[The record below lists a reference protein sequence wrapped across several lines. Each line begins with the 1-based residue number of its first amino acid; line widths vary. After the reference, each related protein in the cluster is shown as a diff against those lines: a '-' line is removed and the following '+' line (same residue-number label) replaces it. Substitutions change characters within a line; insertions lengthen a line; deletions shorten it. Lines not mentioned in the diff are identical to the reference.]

1 MKHNRVLSV
10 LLAVVMLALVGAA
23 APTAAA
29 AGGKTTVYDGVDYAL
44 VYDYSYY
51 TRTRPELVSAFGEN
65 GDAVLAY
72 FVEYGME
79 RGDQAI
85 SSFNV
90 NAYRNRYSDLR
101 EMYGEDLRRYY
112 LHFIFSGSSE
122 GRLGLGAESLLD
134 IRTTLDGIDYAPVY
148 NYSYY
153 TSAHPELITLYGAD
167 DVAILRHFVNYG
179 MKLGHQACENFNV
192 RAYRAQNRDLRA
204 QYNNDLKSYY
214 MHYIYVGRSAGL
226 PATGT
231 ESITVPVTVYKNT
244 DFSAVYDYAY
254 YMQQYPALAERFA
267 DDDVAALEYFVTTG
281 MTKDEIAKESYDEAV
296 YLELREQFHKGYNKA
311 AAVLDEIGW
320 DLEAAFRWSAGLT
333 YDRHDQTMPRKPDEG
348 IIAFADFGFDK
359 GKGNCYV
366 MAATFCEMARLLG
379 YDARQISGFVPV
391 GDQSAGVN
399 YGPHS
404 WVEIDIDETTYVF
417 DPDFTNETGNNGF
430 MITYG
435 QSGTWRYNIK
445 EEMHE

>member
-1 MKHNRVLSV
+1 MKINQILSV
-10 LLAVVMLALVGAA
+10 LLAAVMLVALAVSAPAA
-23 APTAAA
+23 LA
-29 AGGKTTVYDGVDYAL
+29 AGESTTVYDGVDYAL

-51 TRTRPELVSAFGEN
+51 TRTHPELVSAFGEN
-65 GDAVLAY
+65 SDAVLQY
-72 FVEYGME
+72 FVEYGMD

-101 EMYGEDLRRYY
+101 ELYGDELRRYY
-112 LHFIFSGSSE
+112 LHFIFSGSTE
-122 GRLGLGAESLLD
+122 GRLALGAESLLD
-134 IRTTLDGIDYAPVY
+134 IRTSLDGIDYAPVY

-153 TSAHPELITLYGAD
+153 ISAHPELVTLYGAD

-179 MKLGHQACENFNV
+179 MKQGHQASESFNV

-204 QYNNDLKSYY
+204 QYQNDLKSYY
-214 MHYIYVGRSAGL
+214 LHYIYVGQSAGL
-226 PATGT
+226 PATGD
-231 ESITVPVTVYKNT
+231 ESITEPVTVYKNT
-244 DFSAVYDYAY
+244 DFSAVYDYFY
-254 YMQQYPALAERFA
+254 YIEQYPELTERFG
-267 DDDVAALEYFVTTG
+267 DDDVAVLAYFVTSG
-281 MTKDEIAKESYDEAV
+281 MTKDESARAEYDREL

-333 YDRHDQTMPRKPDEG
+333 YDRRDQTMPRKADAG
-348 IIAFADFGFDK
+348 IVAFADFGFDK

-379 YDARQISGFVPV
+379 YDARQISGFVPL
-391 GDQSAGVN
+391 GDQSVSQN
-399 YGPHS
+399 FGPHS
-404 WVEIDIDETTYVF
+404 WVEIDVDGTTYVY
-417 DPDFTNETGNNGF
+417 DPDFTNETGRNGF

-435 QSGTWRYNIK
+435 QSGTWRYSIK
-445 EEMHE
+445 EVMHD

>member
-10 LLAVVMLALVGAA
+10 LLAVVMLALLGAA

-29 AGGKTTVYDGVDYAL
+29 ASGKTTVYDGVDYAL

-72 FVEYGME
+72 FVEYGMD

-134 IRTTLDGIDYAPVY
+134 IRTTLEGIDYAPVY

-153 TSAHPELITLYGAD
+153 TSVHPELIALYGDD

-204 QYNNDLKSYY
+204 QYRNDLKNYY
-214 MHYIYVGRSAGL
+214 MHYIYVGQAAGL
-226 PATGT
+226 PASGT
-231 ESITVPVTVYKNT
+231 ESITEPVTVYKNT
-244 DFSAVYDYAY
+244 DFSAIYDYFY
-254 YMQQYPALAERFA
+254 YIQQYPALTDRFG
-267 DDDVAALEYFVTTG
+267 DDDVAVLEYFVTTG
-281 MTKDEIAKESYDEAV
+281 MTKDENARETYDRDL
-296 YLELREQFHKGYNKA
+296 YLELREQTHMGYNKA

-333 YDRHDQTMPRKPDEG
+333 YDRRDKTMPRVADDG
-348 IIAFADFGFDK
+348 TIAFAEFGFDK

-379 YDARQISGFVPV
+379 YDARQISGFVPL
-391 GDQSAGVN
+391 GDQSAGQN

-404 WVEIDIDETTYVF
+404 WVEIDIDGTTYVF
-417 DPDFTNETGNNGF
+417 DPDFTNETGRNGF

-435 QSGTWRYNIK
+435 QSGTWRYSIK